1 MIVMATPTNTSNYLP
16 TGGLAEVAQMT
27 SSDGTN
33 ESSALISG
41 SASGKRIKEIRVF
54 SGPNIAIP
62 PGSVLVLKLY
72 DGANSRT
79 IGSAICPGGAD
90 ALQAFFAFTNFF
102 LPNASCAIKGQ
113 LRTSLPSGAVLD
125 WSFMG
130 ENF

>member
-1 MIVMATPTNTSNYLP
+1 MATATNTSNYLP

-27 SSDGTN
+27 SADGTN
-33 ESSALISG
+33 ESAALITG

-72 DGANSRT
+72 DGSNSRV
-79 IGSAICPGGAD
+79 IASAICPGGAD
-90 ALQAFFAFTNFF
+90 ALQAFFGFTNFF
-102 LPNASCAIKGQ
+102 LPNASCSIKGQ

>member
-1 MIVMATPTNTSNYLP
+1 MATATNTSNYLP

-33 ESSALISG
+33 ESAALITG
-41 SASGKRIKEIRVF
+41 SATGKRIKEIRVF
-54 SGPNIAIP
+54 SGPNIALP
-62 PGSVLVLKLY
+62 SGSMLVLKLY
-72 DGANSRT
+72 DGTNSRV
-79 IGSAICPGGAD
+79 IASAVCPGGPD
-90 ALQAFFAFTNFF
+90 TLQAFFAFNNFF
-102 LPNASCAIKGQ
+102 LPNASCSLKGQ